1 MIKLNKKIIG
11 KWCKI
16 KDLQLFQTE
25 NPPMNEYIFIVCGYK
40 TKKGKQYLKLASAW
54 LDYATIILVPFNRII
69 MEK

>member
-1 MIKLNKKIIG
+1 MNLNKNILG
-11 KWCKI
+11 ERCRI

-25 NPPMNEYIFIVCGYK
+25 NPPIDEYIFRVCGYK